1 MDNRVTKAHFRGN
14 PPEER
19 KLFSS
24 SSCLMP
30 ISVGQPVHEGEKFEA
45 TIHLVERSFQTC
57 TILVDDS
64 VQRHT
69 IAILNPD
76 KSEDE
81 LYKMAIQEGDKWIER
96 SQHLYNSFN
105 IPLNVLRWDDWF
117 NMPEFAQS
125 YKNVKEEY
133 QSNPLFKQAI
143 NANIDDFLERYLR
156 NNTEITPQSPNAIS
170 LCLDYLL
177 EECAV
182 MCLWVKGEYDFELY
196 PSGRN
201 KAMAATYDFLIKPSY
216 PEYLK
221 AVALRFKKYG
231 TISALSE
238 NIDRQST
245 SILASS

>member
-1 MDNRVTKAHFRGN
+1 MDNRITKAHFRGN

-30 ISVGQPVHEGEKFEA
+30 ISVGQSVHEGDKFKA
-45 TIHLVERSFQTC
+45 TIQLVERSFESC

-69 IAILNPD
+69 IAILNPG
-76 KSEDE
+76 KSEDT
-81 LYKMAIQEGDKWIER
+81 LYNMAIQEGDKWIER
-96 SQHLYNSFN
+96 SQYLYSNFN

-117 NMPEFAQS
+117 NMPEFEQS
-125 YKNVKEEY
+125 YKKVQEEY
-133 QSNPLFKQAI
+133 ESNPIFKQAI
-143 NANIDDFLERYLR
+143 NANINDFLERYLR
-156 NNTEITPQSPNAIS
+156 NNTEITPQSPQAIS

-201 KAMAATYDFLIKPSY
+201 KAMAATYEFLIKPSH
-216 PEYLK
+216 PQYLK

-231 TISALSE
+231 SSSDISGTV
-238 NIDRQST
+238 DHQST
-245 SILASS
+245 SILVTA

>member
-24 SSCLMP
+24 SSCLLP
-30 ISVGQPVHEGEKFEA
+30 ISVGQSVHEGEKFKA
-45 TIHLVERSFQTC
+45 TIQLVEKSFQSC

-69 IAILNPD
+69 IGILNPD
-76 KSEDE
+76 KSQDE
-81 LYKMAIQEGDKWIER
+81 LYKMAVHEGDEWLER
-96 SQHLYNSFN
+96 SQKYFNQLN

-117 NMPEFAQS
+117 NLPDFEQS
-125 YKNVKEEY
+125 HKIVKQEY
-133 QSNPLFKQAI
+133 DSNPIYKQAI
-143 NANIDDFLERYLR
+143 DANINDCLERYLR
-156 NNTEITPQSPNAIS
+156 HHSTITPENPRAVS

-182 MCLWVKGEYDFELY
+182 MCLWVHGKYDFELY

-201 KAMAATYDFLIKPSY
+201 KAMAATYEFLIKPSH
-216 PEYLK
+216 PQYLK

-231 TISALSE
+231 DSPKMTSE
-238 NIDRQST
+238 SKHQST
-245 SILASS
+245 LISV